1 MIVEDI
7 EIPVE
12 YGRINLVGS
21 ICYKRDTPKASSWV
35 IILSG
40 FMEHRKGKFVHNFIE
55 RFVKANYYVLAYDH
69 RAHGDTIKYT
79 GRNWLKMIEKIYSDL
94 PKVIDWLFETQKER
108 ILNNKVALF
117 GRSFG
122 GAIILTRGFKEKMI
136 KKLIALCT
144 RYDYASFRA
153 GSMSFSEDNIKTM
166 SPKYFLEKDS
176 SNNDRIL
183 IAHCKDD
190 ERIPF
195 HNLQLI
201 KEKLDLSD
209 ENVIAFETGGHSF
222 RGNREN
228 IFNEAI
234 RFLNRE

>member
-12 YGRINLVGS
+12 DGKINLIGS
-21 ICYKRDTPKASSWV
+21 IYYSRDTPKVSSWV

-40 FMEHRKGKFVHNFIE
+40 FMEHRKGKFVQIFVE
-55 RFVKANYYVLAYDH
+55 RFVNANYYVLAYDH

-79 GRNWLKMIEKIYSDL
+79 GRNWLKMIDKIYSDL
-94 PKVIDWLFETQKER
+94 PKVIDWLFETQKEK
-108 ILNNKVALF
+108 ILDDKVALF

-122 GAIILTRGFKEKMI
+122 GAVILTRGFKEKRI
-136 KKLIALCT
+136 TKLVALCT
-144 RYDYASFRA
+144 RYDYASFKA
-153 GSMSFSEDNIKTM
+153 GSIKFNEDDIKTM
-166 SPKYFLEKDS
+166 SPKYFLQKDP

-201 KEKLDLSD
+201 KEKLGLSD
-209 ENVIAFETGGHSF
+209 ANAIAYETGGHSF

-228 IFNEAI
+228 IFNAAI
-234 RFLNRE
+234 RFFEFD